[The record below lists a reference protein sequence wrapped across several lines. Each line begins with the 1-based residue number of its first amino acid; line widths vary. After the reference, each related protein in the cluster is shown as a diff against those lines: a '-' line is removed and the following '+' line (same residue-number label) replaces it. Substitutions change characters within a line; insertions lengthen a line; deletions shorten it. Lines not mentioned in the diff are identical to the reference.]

1 MAVDVKYTA
10 EALATGGGREGKA
23 RTADGALDLTMAPPK
38 ELGGS
43 GEGINPEQLFATG
56 WAACFLGATKKVAGD
71 DYDTTDASVGVKV
84 SIGADDDGGFGLAAE
99 IEVVLP
105 KLDQAAAEELAEKAH
120 AFCPYSKAT
129 RGNIEVKVTAAQD

>member
-10 EALATGGGREGKA
+10 EALATGGGREGHAK
-23 RTADGALDLTMAPPK
+23 TKDGSLDLTLAPPK

-43 GEGINPEQLFATG
+43 GDGVNPEQLFATG
-56 WAACFLGATKKVAGD
+56 WAACFLGAMKKVAGD
-71 DYDTTDASVGVKV
+71 DYDTTDASIGVKV
-84 SIGADDDGGFGLAAE
+84 GLGADDDGGFGLTAE

-105 KLDQAAAEELAEKAH
+105 KLEQASGEELAEKAH

-129 RGNIEVKVTAAQD
+129 SGNIDVKLTVSQD

>member
-1 MAVDVKYTA
+1 MAIDVKYTA
-10 EALATGGGREGKA
+10 EALATGGGRVGQA
-23 RTADGALDLTMAPPK
+23 RTADGALDVALAQPK
-38 ELGGS
+38 EMGGS
-43 GEGINPEQLFATG
+43 GEGLNPEQLFATG
-56 WAACFLGATKKVAGD
+56 WAACFLGATKKMAGN

-84 SIGADDDGGFGLAAE
+84 SIGADEDGGVALAAE

-129 RGNIEVKVTAAQD
+129 RGNIDVKVTAVQD